1 MKLIHN
7 VMLAAALFLCVKPAE
22 ASIVF
27 CHQRTQIRSFTFQAG
42 MYSTSDTGFPAST
55 YLCMPSGHSG
65 CIDED
70 SAFADVYVGANG
82 NWTAE
87 GSGGSCPVGLQ
98 ISCTLKSYFSAG
110 LQALPQAV
118 GTATFND
125 VTASGQYCTMQPG
138 CPIGNVAN
146 QTCGIVGYAGTYDI
160 LSMYEGGYGRYTIE
174 QGVPNTW
181 QTTTSQCLTFTH
193 PETSTFYFGG
203 PARIPPSAS
212 LPNDEIAFCFESEV
226 IGPMAK
232 GASYQVVQ
240 TFQSPACPAQTL
252 TDTAVNSEPYE
263 VAVSCVTY

>member
-7 VMLAAALFLCVKPAE
+7 VMLGVALFCCAKPAE

-70 SAFADVYVGANG
+70 SSFADVYVGANG

-87 GSGGSCPVGLQ
+87 GSGGSCSVGLQ

-110 LQALPQAV
+110 LRALPQAV
-118 GTATFND
+118 GTATFD
-125 VTASGQYCTMQPG
+125 SVTASGQGCTTEPG

-146 QTCGIVGYAGTYDI
+146 QTCGIIGYSGPYYI
-160 LSMYEGGYGRYTIE
+160 LSMYEGGHGGYAIE
-174 QGVPNTW
+174 QALQNTW

-193 PETSTFYFGG
+193 PETSRFYFAG
-203 PARIPPSAS
+203 PSVAPPSAV
-212 LPNDEIAFCFESEV
+212 LPNDEIAFCFESE
-226 IGPMAK
+226 ILGPMVK

-240 TFQSPACPAQTL
+240 TLQSPACPAQTL
-252 TDTAVNSEPYE
+252 TETAVNFQPDR